1 MMSVFKRIRKTSDS
15 INLCVEYLLFG
26 LGFTMAVLVA
36 VQVFFRY
43 ALNHSLF
50 WSEELAK
57 NILVWLTFFGA
68 STAYYRK
75 ANPCV
80 DFFYSKMNP
89 MMRFIAT
96 LVVHIAS
103 MGLFGVM
110 VIYGTEFAW
119 FVRSQISPA
128 LQIHKWI
135 ILSIIPV
142 SGAILMVHCLAELT
156 EMHHNFHKIIPRGKN
171 AQDCI
176 HTLCMHQAA
185 IMEPHREKKLHD
197 R

>member
-1 MMSVFKRIRKTSDS
+1 MSVFQRVKKVSAS
-15 INLCVEYLLFG
+15 INCCVEYLLFS

-43 ALNHSLF
+43 ALDHSLF

-57 NILVWLTFFGA
+57 NILVWLTFLGA

-80 DFFYSKMNP
+80 DFFYSKMSP
-89 MMRFIAT
+89 MMRFMST

-110 VIYGTEFAW
+110 IIYGTEFAW
-119 FVRSQISPA
+119 FIRFQISPA

-142 SGAILMVHCLAELT
+142 SGAILMAHCLAFLADWITTDKEKL
-156 EMHHNFHKIIPRGKN
+156 KIN
-171 AQDCI
+171 A
-176 HTLCMHQAA
+176 
-185 IMEPHREKKLHD
+185 
-197 R
+197 